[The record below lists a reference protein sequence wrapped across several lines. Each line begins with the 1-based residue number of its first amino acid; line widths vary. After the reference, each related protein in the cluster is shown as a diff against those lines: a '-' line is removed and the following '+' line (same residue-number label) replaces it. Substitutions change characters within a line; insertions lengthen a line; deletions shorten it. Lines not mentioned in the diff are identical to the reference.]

1 MSAGLLTVKQARQ
14 EPRASLAEN
23 TTMHSPGPRR
33 QMAQALCQLFRHSE
47 ALVFRDAPE
56 TLDQGRE
63 GMPREHPGGLGIT
76 IKVASSQQDQVLL
89 PTCPH
94 LELKLCDP
102 EQLLTRAQPQGQGP
116 ERGGLGPEARE
127 TFTLSQQQLGGTSP
141 GTDTGGGVNTDAR
154 TRIPACCIHLQ
165 HTGNNE
171 MTIQKAIR
179 EVKTVDYSATAPK
192 NELNMD
198 KSS

>member
-1 MSAGLLTVKQARQ
+1 
-14 EPRASLAEN
+14 
-23 TTMHSPGPRR
+23 
-33 QMAQALCQLFRHSE
+33 
-47 ALVFRDAPE
+47 
-56 TLDQGRE
+56 
-63 GMPREHPGGLGIT
+63 MPREHPGGLGIT

-141 GTDTGGGVNTDAR
+141 GTDTGVFKLFYFLFFFFFFFFPTLPHMESPGPG
-154 TRIPACCIHLQ
+154 
-165 HTGNNE
+165 
-171 MTIQKAIR
+171 IR
-179 EVKTVDYSATAPK
+179 SK
-192 NELNMD
+192 LRL
-198 KSS
+198 